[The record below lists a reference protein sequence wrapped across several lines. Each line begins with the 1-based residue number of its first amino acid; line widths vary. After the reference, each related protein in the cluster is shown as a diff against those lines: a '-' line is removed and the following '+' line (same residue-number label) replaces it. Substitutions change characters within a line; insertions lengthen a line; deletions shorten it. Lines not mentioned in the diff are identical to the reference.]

1 VSNRSSK
8 ASAKTPGFLEDLNS
22 QQSAAVSQTEG
33 PVLILAG
40 AGSGK
45 TRVLTYRIAYLL
57 ANGLADASDIL
68 AMTFTNKAAGEMRER
83 VAKLAPDRMA
93 GMWIGT
99 FHSLF
104 ARLMRREGERLGYSS
119 NFAIYDESDQLAV
132 LKQVVTDLKLS
143 MQEFSPKM
151 LSYRISNAKN
161 RLALPNDLHEQAETP
176 LDEIVARVYQL
187 YQNRLL
193 ELNAM
198 DFDDLLIKPI
208 ELFERFPLVAE
219 YYQDKF
225 HYLLVDEYQD
235 TNHAQYIL
243 LKILA
248 AKHRNIAVV
257 GDDDQSIYRWRG
269 ADIRNILDFE
279 KDYPDCKKYHL
290 EQNYR
295 STGKILAAAHSVVKN
310 NRQRHPKELWTNKPD
325 GEDVC
330 LLEVEND
337 LAEARIVVN
346 KLIREFKQG
355 PRNFGDF
362 AVLYRTNAQSRVIEE
377 ALRSE
382 SVPYLIVGGV
392 KFYERKEVKDVLAY
406 LRLLSNPADAIS
418 FRRIV
423 NYPARGIGE
432 ATINKLEEFA
442 RQHHLTIVE
451 ALNRASTI
459 DSIQPRIR
467 EEISAFAQLIS
478 KYTLLKQE
486 LSPAELAAALVDEVG
501 IARDLKQEGTL
512 DSINRME
519 NVRELLLAI
528 AEFSAKNGRTSTL
541 DDYLQQVSLTTDL
554 DSLTDRTN
562 AVTLMTLHSAK
573 GLEFPIVFIVGM
585 EEGLFPLSRSITDP
599 PALEE
604 ERRLFYVGAT
614 RAKEKLYLTW
624 SRFRRRFGDGMQSV
638 PSRFIKELDPET
650 THLESSLHSVRAERR
665 RPISDDAFD
674 APMPDYADQ
683 SQESNE
689 YRIGMRVM
697 HEIFGKGTILKI
709 DPSGAQAKILVL
721 FDTAG
726 KRRLILPYAKLEIL

>member
-8 ASAKTPGFLEDLNS
+8 ASAKTPGFLEDLNP

-269 ADIRNILDFE
+269 ADIRIFWILRRIIRTARNIIW
-279 KDYPDCKKYHL
+279 
-290 EQNYR
+290 N
-295 STGKILAAAHSVVKN
+295 KIIVPPARFS
-310 NRQRHPKELWTNKPD
+310 
-325 GEDVC
+325 
-330 LLEVEND
+330 LL
-337 LAEARIVVN
+337 
-346 KLIREFKQG
+346 LIRSSKTTANAI
-355 PRNFGDF
+355 PRNCGP
-362 AVLYRTNAQSRVIEE
+362 T
-377 ALRSE
+377 
-382 SVPYLIVGGV
+382 
-392 KFYERKEVKDVLAY
+392 
-406 LRLLSNPADAIS
+406 
-418 FRRIV
+418 
-423 NYPARGIGE
+423 
-432 ATINKLEEFA
+432 
-442 RQHHLTIVE
+442 
-451 ALNRASTI
+451 
-459 DSIQPRIR
+459 
-467 EEISAFAQLIS
+467 
-478 KYTLLKQE
+478 
-486 LSPAELAAALVDEVG
+486 
-501 IARDLKQEGTL
+501 
-512 DSINRME
+512 NRMGKM
-519 NVRELLLAI
+519 
-528 AEFSAKNGRTSTL
+528 SACSRWKTIWRKRALWSTS
-541 DDYLQQVSLTTDL
+541 
-554 DSLTDRTN
+554 
-562 AVTLMTLHSAK
+562 
-573 GLEFPIVFIVGM
+573 
-585 EEGLFPLSRSITDP
+585 
-599 PALEE
+599 
-604 ERRLFYVGAT
+604 
-614 RAKEKLYLTW
+614 
-624 SRFRRRFGDGMQSV
+624 
-638 PSRFIKELDPET
+638 
-650 THLESSLHSVRAERR
+650 
-665 RPISDDAFD
+665 
-674 APMPDYADQ
+674 
-683 SQESNE
+683 
-689 YRIGMRVM
+689 
-697 HEIFGKGTILKI
+697 
-709 DPSGAQAKILVL
+709 
-721 FDTAG
+721 
-726 KRRLILPYAKLEIL
+726 